1 METAPLSTDESKAPR
16 RTLDSAEARELIELV
31 YDDLRRFAECRLAEE
46 WSYATGTLSA
56 SDLVHEAFLR
66 LVDAS
71 HLEWQDR
78 SHLTALCRRA
88 LRRIL
93 VDQARYRSRAKR
105 GGNRR
110 RVDVDPQELSVGPL
124 PVEELFAITDALE
137 RLALV
142 DARQAL
148 VVEYRFFA
156 GLEVQEVAEILGVS
170 IRTVHRDWIQARKW
184 LRAELSKG
192 GFSADS

>member
-1 METAPLSTDESKAPR
+1 MQPAPPSPEPSKESPR
-16 RTLDSAEARELIELV
+16 TIDSIEARELIALV
-31 YDDLRRFAECRLAEE
+31 YEDLRRFAECRLAEE
-46 WSYATGTLSA
+46 WSYEALSA

-66 LVDAS
+66 LADGSDV
-71 HLEWQDR
+71 EWQNK
-78 SHLTALCRRA
+78 SHFTALCRRA

-93 VDQARYRSRAKR
+93 VDRARYRGRAKR

-110 RVDVDPQELSVGPL
+110 RVDLDPQELAAGEL
-124 PVEELFAITDALE
+124 PVEELLAIADALE

-142 DARQAL
+142 DARQAQ

-170 IRTVHRDWIQARKW
+170 IRTVHRDWIQARDW
-184 LRAELSKG
+184 LRVELTRA
-192 GFSADS
+192 GFSSPP